1 MSKKDTPEAVCGS
14 NIIFKPK
21 YYVQDCITNLRIN
34 LIFNPRDLKD
44 LIFEI
49 LIERRLVSWISV

>member
-1 MSKKDTPEAVCGS
+1 MSKKDTHTRSCGS
-14 NIIFKPK
+14 SIIFKPK
-21 YYVQDCITNLRIN
+21 YYVQDRITNLRIN

-49 LIERRLVSWISV
+49 LIERRPVSWISV